1 MKAGLVGFPGV
12 GKTTIFRALTGLEST
27 AGAAARRPDRPA
39 LGVIKVPDR
48 RLDALAEIY
57 RPRKVTPAEICFVD
71 FPAPPHTSRLSLDA
85 GIVTQMRELD
95 AFALVIRGFTDAL
108 GEPANPAL
116 ELRAFLDEL
125 LLADLGVVEK
135 RLERLRKEKGS
146 EQERAVLDRC
156 REALEEGRSLRQIGL
171 RADEDRLLSAFAF
184 VSLKPALVV
193 LNVADAEVNAPLP
206 PEFLRAAEEV
216 GVPAMAVCG
225 QIEMEVGEL
234 PPDEQGPYLRE
245 LGIAEPARDR
255 FIQASY
261 ALLSLVSFLTVGA
274 DEVRAWPIRAGT
286 PAVKAAGKIHSDI
299 ERGFIRAEVIRFED
313 LIQHRSEAKCREVG
327 VQRVEGRDYIVQD
340 GDVIHFRFAV

>member
-1 MKAGLVGFPGV
+1 MKVGLVGFPGV
-12 GKTTIFRALTGLEST
+12 GKTTIFKALTGLESGT
-27 AGAAARRPDRPA
+27 GASARRPDRPA

-57 RPRKVTPAEICFVD
+57 RPRKVTPAEICFLD
-71 FPAPPHTSRLSLDA
+71 FPAPPNASRLGLDA
-85 GIVTQMRELD
+85 GIVTQMRDLE
-95 AFALVIRGFTDAL
+95 AFALVIRGFTDTL
-108 GEPANPAL
+108 GEPPNPPL

-146 EQERAVLDRC
+146 EQERALLDRC
-156 REALEEGRSLRQIGL
+156 REALDEGRSLRQIGL
-171 RADEDRLLSAFAF
+171 RPDEDRVLSAFAF

-193 LNVADAEVNAPLP
+193 LNVADADVKTPVP
-206 PEFLRAAEEV
+206 PELLRGADEA
-216 GVPAMAVCG
+216 GIPAMSVCG

-234 PPDEQGPYLRE
+234 SPDEQVAYLRE
-245 LGIAEPARDR
+245 LGVAEPARDR

-261 ALLSLVSFLTVGA
+261 ALLSLVSFLTVGP
-274 DEVRAWPIRAGT
+274 DEVRAWPIRSGT

-299 ERGFIRAEVIRFED
+299 ERGFIRAEVIRFD
-313 LIQHRSEAKCREVG
+313 ALLQHRSEAKCREVG
-327 VQRVEGRDYIVQD
+327 VQRIEGREYLVQD